1 MSIEEIQLVTLLAK
15 EPSTLSAAMH
25 TAGYEHLGLNFVYL
39 PFSVID
45 CRKAVDGIRAVSNY
59 RGCSVTMPYKQEVM
73 QYLDRIDAVAEKI
86 RAVNTIVHEHGALTG
101 YNTDWCGAMDA
112 LKEVTELRG
121 KKVILIGAGGA
132 ARAFAHGL
140 RMNEALGIVY
150 SRTPGPARDIADEFG
165 LEYGGT
171 LEALAKMPN
180 YDIII
185 NATPVGSHGEESI
198 LDEAALQEGKIV
210 MDIVPM
216 PLETKLLKLAKQKGC
231 TIIPGYKMLVHQ
243 AVPQFRLFTG
253 RDVPFDVM
261 ERAALNEL
269 K

>member
-1 MSIEEIQLVTLLAK
+1 MTDIKQLVTLLAQQ
-15 EPSTLSAAMH
+15 PSKLSEAMH
-25 TAGYEHLGLNFVYL
+25 NAGYEHLGLDFEYRTKLVTDLENA
-39 PFSVID
+39 I
-45 CRKAVDGIRAVSNY
+45 AEMRAARNY
-59 RGCSVTMPYKQEVM
+59 RGASVTMPFKQQVID
-73 QYLDRIDAVAEKI
+73 YLAAIDPVAQEI
-86 RAVNTIVHEHGALTG
+86 GAVNTIVHDGDFLIG

-121 KKVILIGAGGA
+121 KKVVLIGAGGA
-132 ARAFAHGL
+132 ARAIAYGL
-140 RMNEALGIVY
+140 RMNQALGIVY

-210 MDIVPM
+210 MDIVSM
-216 PLETKLLKLAKQKGC
+216 PLETKILKLAKQKGC
-231 TIIPGYKMLVHQ
+231 AIIPGYKMLVHQ
-243 AVPQFRLFTG
+243 AVPQLRLFTG
-253 RDVPFDVM
+253 RDVSFDVM
-261 ERAALNEL
+261 ERAALNVL